1 MCIRDRPFVDLI
13 KRYVEENEIERPND
27 IIIRT
32 SPNASNLKIFI
43 IQSIDRK
50 IPLDEIAYAKNLNF
64 DELLDQIDKIVASG
78 IRIDIDYF
86 IDDVIDPYHQEEI
99 YEYFRSAS
107 TDDIKQALEELGENE
122 YSEEEVR
129 LMRIKFISEMGN

>member
-1 MCIRDRPFVDLI
+1 MQNITGVGVGKAQKYGQPFVDLI

-99 YEYFRSAS
+99 
-107 TDDIKQALEELGENE
+107 
-122 YSEEEVR
+122 
-129 LMRIKFISEMGN
+129 